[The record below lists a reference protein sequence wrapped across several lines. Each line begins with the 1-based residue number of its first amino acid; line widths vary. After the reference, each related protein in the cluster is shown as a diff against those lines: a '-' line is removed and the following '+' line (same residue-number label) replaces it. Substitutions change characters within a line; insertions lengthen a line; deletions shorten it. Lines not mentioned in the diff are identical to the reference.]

1 VCGFLSV
8 GYGGSILSAS
18 SSTSSSA
25 MGHYSSNS
33 SITGGSSGGANGGVD
48 KNRVNEGRL
57 FYSKIEETEWL
68 YHLRMI
74 LQVTIN

>member
-1 VCGFLSV
+1 
-8 GYGGSILSAS
+8 
-18 SSTSSSA
+18 

-33 SITGGSSGGANGGVD
+33 SITGGSSGGSGGGANGGVD

-74 LQVTIN
+74 LQVTIRP